1 MQVTVEGS
9 NLGTSQEAI
18 YDKIKIGGIPCNLTE
33 YNVSVSE
40 PGSSAGSEQSGGT
53 RLCISGSKLNVDSN
67 LTVYL
72 DNLTCTVDKFP
83 PVNAKAYRQLPSS
96 DRQKSLGKD
105 NRIAGES
112 HTGLGTS

>member
-1 MQVTVEGS
+1 MS
-9 NLGTSQEAI
+9 NTTTP
-18 YDKIKIGGIPCNLTE
+18 K
-33 YNVSVSE
+33 YNVSYLILKIDNATLSVQSPFNHSE
-40 PGSSAGSEQSGGT
+40 DPT
-53 RLCISGSKLNVDSN
+53 ILKISPLKGFVR
-67 LTVYL
+67 
-72 DNLTCTVDKFP
+72 FP